1 MSSHQKM
8 EFSKALLVV
17 KKQFSASGYKFLKLA
32 FALQKVEKR

>member
-8 EFSKALLVV
+8 EFSKALVV